1 MMKKNAVFP
10 ALILLAVVAL
20 FFRFDKSVKR
30 YQLDIKRSQSA
41 LVMSYQRMAD
51 LIPPLAKELRQ
62 YSLSRNELMMV
73 ANAESLY
80 QEKYRNL
87 RISKPTDYSQFDKE
101 MFAVESIVSQFI
113 QLGIRK
119 KTLLKDRNFLDLERI
134 YFVAKK
140 GIEQD
145 RQDLYSVN
153 QKYNSKIHGGV
164 GKVFAKLMKLKPE
177 PFFTPILVASNKT
190 T

>member
-1 MMKKNAVFP
+1 MKKNTLFP
-10 ALILLAVVAL
+10 ALILLALVAL
-20 FFRFDKSVKR
+20 FFRFDKSVKK

-41 LVMSYQRMAD
+41 MVMSYQRMAD
-51 LIPPLAKELRQ
+51 LIPALAKELRQ
-62 YSLSRNELMMV
+62 YSLSRNELLMV
-73 ANAESLY
+73 AKAESLY
-80 QEKYRNL
+80 QERYRNL
-87 RISKPTDYSQFDKE
+87 KLSQPTDYLQFDKE
-101 MFAVESIVSQFI
+101 MSVVESILSEFI

-119 KTLLKDRNFLDLERI
+119 KTLLKDKNFLNLERI

-177 PFFTPILVASNKT
+177 PLFTLTLNRGNKT